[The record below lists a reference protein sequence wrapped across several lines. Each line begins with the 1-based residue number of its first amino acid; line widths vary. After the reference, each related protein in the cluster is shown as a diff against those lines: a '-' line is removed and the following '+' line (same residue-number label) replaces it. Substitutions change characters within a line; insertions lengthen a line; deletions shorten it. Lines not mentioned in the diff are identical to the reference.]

1 MTTDSASVAEYETR
15 VMRFKPEHGL
25 VPPTTN
31 DLRSFLYDWFAH
43 FEHAAPTDFYLSHLD
58 DGNMDVQFPGS
69 DAISSH
75 AGFIGWY
82 ENLLAQTL
90 WNFHD
95 IHAIQIKKT
104 TPQEYL
110 VTFVVNWYGEVKA
123 DSDQLAGW
131 QSRSDS
137 FLFHHFIRQTW
148 TMKVGDGL
156 VIRKLV
162 AAAGDTPS
170 PIAE

>member
-1 MTTDSASVAEYETR
+1 MTTDTACVAEYETQ
-15 VMRFKPEHGL
+15 VTRFKPEHGV

-43 FEHAAPTDFYLSHLD
+43 FEHTAPTDFYLSHLD

-69 DAISSH
+69 EPIGSH
-75 AGFIGWY
+75 AGFISWY

-95 IHAIQIKKT
+95 IRAIQIKKS
-104 TPQEYL
+104 TPLEYL
-110 VTFVVNWYGEVKA
+110 VTFLVNWYGEVKA
-123 DSDQLAGW
+123 DSDQLVGW

-137 FLFHHFIRQTW
+137 FLYHHFIRQTW
-148 TMKVGDGL
+148 TMSVGDRL

-162 AAAGDTPS
+162 AAAGETPS

>member
-1 MTTDSASVAEYETR
+1 MTTGTASLAEYEIQ
-15 VMRFKPEHGL
+15 VLRFKPEHGL

-43 FEHAAPTDFYLSHLD
+43 FEHTAPTDFYLSHLD
-58 DGNMDVQFPGS
+58 DGDMDVQFPGS
-69 DAISSH
+69 DPISSH
-75 AGFIGWY
+75 AGFTGWY

-90 WNFHD
+90 WTSTN
-95 IHAIQIKKT
+95 IHAIQIEKT

-137 FLFHHFIRQTW
+137 FLFHDFIRQTW
-148 TMKVGDGL
+148 TMSVGDGL

>member
-1 MTTDSASVAEYETR
+1 MTTHTDPIAEYETQ
-15 VMRFKPEHGL
+15 VTRFKPKHGL
-25 VPPTTN
+25 VPTTTN

-43 FEHAAPTDFYLSHLD
+43 FEHAAPTDFYLGHLD
-58 DGNMDVQFPGS
+58 DGNMDVQFPGV
-69 DAISSH
+69 DPISSH

-95 IHAIQIKKT
+95 IHAVEIKRT

-110 VTFVVNWYGEVKA
+110 VTFVVDWYGEVKA
-123 DSDQLAGW
+123 DSAQLAGW

-137 FLFHHFIRQTW
+137 FLYHHFIRQTW
-148 TMKVGDGL
+148 TMSVGGRL

-162 AAAGDTPS
+162 AAAGDTLS

>member
-1 MTTDSASVAEYETR
+1 MTTHTASVAEYETQ
-15 VMRFKPEHGL
+15 VTRFKPEDGL
-25 VPPTTN
+25 VPATTN
-31 DLRSFLYDWFAH
+31 DLRSFLYNWFAH

-58 DGNMDVQFPGS
+58 DGNMDIQFPGS
-69 DAISSH
+69 EPISSH
-75 AGFIGWY
+75 AGFTGWY
-82 ENLLAQTL
+82 ENMLAQTL

-104 TPQEYL
+104 APLEYL
-110 VTFVVNWYGEVKA
+110 LSFVVDLYGEVKA

-137 FLFHHFIRQTW
+137 FLYHHFIRQTW
-148 TMKVGDGL
+148 TMSVGERL

-162 AAAGDTPS
+162 AAAGETPS

>member
-1 MTTDSASVAEYETR
+1 MATDTASVAEYETQ
-15 VMRFKPEHGL
+15 VTRFKPEHGL
-25 VPPTTN
+25 AAPTTN

-43 FEHAAPTDFYLSHLD
+43 FEHAAPADFYLGHLD
-58 DGNMDVQFPGS
+58 DGNMDLQFPGV
-69 DAISSH
+69 DPIASH
-75 AGFIGWY
+75 AGFVRWY

-95 IHAIQIKKT
+95 IQAIQIERT
-104 TPQEYL
+104 MPQEYL
-110 VTFVVNWYGEVKA
+110 VTFVVNWYGEAKA

-137 FLFHHFIRQTW
+137 SLYHHFVRQTW
-148 TMKVGDGL
+148 TIGVGDGL
-156 VIRKLV
+156 MIRKLV